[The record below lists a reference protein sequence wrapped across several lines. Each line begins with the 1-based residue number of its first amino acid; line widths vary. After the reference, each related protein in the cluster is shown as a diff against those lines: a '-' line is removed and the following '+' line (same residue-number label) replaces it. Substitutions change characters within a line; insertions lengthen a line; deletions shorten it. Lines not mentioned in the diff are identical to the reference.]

1 MSDPTLRDILTNAV
15 NALEGDKPCMVTCY
29 IAVVEY
35 VGPSGDL
42 EVAVLEDQ
50 ESPYWR
56 TAGLLIAADDIM
68 SDTETE
74 DHEED

>member
-1 MSDPTLRDILTNAV
+1 
-15 NALEGDKPCMVTCY
+15 MVTSY

-35 VGPSGDL
+35 VNPSGEL

-56 TAGLLIAADDIM
+56 TAGLLIAADDILTQ
-68 SDTETE
+68 DETE
-74 DHEED
+74 DHEDD